1 MINRTLTLLIGLI
14 IVGTSHILSAS
25 DSKEATQKLTHAEL
39 LDKLRKKT
47 GEKAQSRAPKH
58 YPKSISKKDAEL
70 QNYAALD
77 PQEAIFYANN
87 PKLVDQV
94 TLAHPELSRQ
104 SHRAGQGLDTLRQII
119 QIAMREHPDKV
130 TRP

>member
-25 DSKEATQKLTHAEL
+25 DSKEATQKLTRAEL

-47 GEKAQSRAPKH
+47 NEKAQDRMKNLYH
-58 YPKSISKKDAEL
+58 ITEKDRMASML
-70 QNYAALD
+70 GILTD
-77 PQEAIFYANN
+77 QERVFVNNN
-87 PKLVDQV
+87 PKIIQAIIIANPQLTIQAARDSSG
-94 TLAHPELSRQ
+94 PEKLQ
-104 SHRAGQGLDTLRQII
+104 KLI